1 MFEFA
6 GGALS
11 VNPSDYDTT
20 VSFEIFNVGDESGA
34 AEVGCEIDGTYIT
47 SWTTTL
53 DPNVGDRPTVSLG
66 ARRGRYA
73 HGARVREPR
82 LRSER
87 PPLPG
92 LHRLTGAEARSA
104 RAGRCRGR
112 LAACV
117 CR

>member
-20 VSFEIFNVGDESGA
+20 ISFEIFNVGDESGA

-66 ARRGRYA
+66 A
-73 HGARVREPR
+73 VEPGTHTA
-82 LRSER
+82 LVYVN
-87 PPLPG
+87 PG
-92 LHRLTGAEARSA
+92 SGQNDHLSQDFT
-104 RAGRCRGR
+104 
-112 LAACV
+112 V
-117 CR
+117 